1 MEKANQ
7 LYQDAIELLQQADER
22 HGVENEAEQKLRMI
36 IKILSP
42 SFNEPKRKKA
52 KHNNT
57 NSDSNRHRSNTY

>member
-42 SFNEPKRKKA
+42 SFNEPKRKKS
-52 KHNNT
+52 KT
-57 NSDSNRHRSNTY
+57 